1 MDDILTRHGFR
12 VAVMKADAVAP
23 NRREKWVADKVKEG
37 IDVLICHPRL
47 VQTGLDLIDFP
58 TICWD
63 ETDYSVYVVRQ
74 ASRRSWRIGQTRPV
88 KVVFMSYRNTLQA
101 DALKLVA
108 KKMQSSLAVEGEL
121 PEDGLA
127 AYGDDGDDM
136 MMALARRIV
145 SGDEEDENETME
157 EVFAQA
163 RNAESEAEELLVDD
177 GWKVVEIEPETISVN
192 GNGHHAN
199 GGDAIG
205 IGPTVELVPV
215 NGHTNGNG
223 NGHAPAPVNANG
235 HHDEEPEAQ
244 QSLFSWA
251 EFMAEEPVKPK
262 RNGKPRPATLS
273 MFEWAMTLEEQREE
287 EPVGAGR

>member
-1 MDDILTRHGFR
+1 M
-12 VAVMKADAVAP
+12 
-23 NRREKWVADKVKEG
+23 
-37 IDVLICHPRL
+37 
-47 VQTGLDLIDFP
+47 QTGLDLIDFP

-145 SGDEEDENETME
+145 SGDEEDTETME

-177 GWKVVEIEPETISVN
+177 GWKVVEIEP
-192 GNGHHAN
+192 
-199 GGDAIG
+199 GDHCG
-205 IGPTVELVPV
+205 QREREWQRP
-215 NGHTNGNG
+215 
-223 NGHAPAPVNANG
+223 
-235 HHDEEPEAQ
+235 
-244 QSLFSWA
+244 
-251 EFMAEEPVKPK
+251 
-262 RNGKPRPATLS
+262 PRPLRHRADGRACPGQRS
-273 MFEWAMTLEEQREE
+273 RQRQRERPRACPGQRE
-287 EPVGAGR
+287 RDQRPPRRGPGGAAVAVLLG